1 MSQRLIDHNQDLKR
15 LIDEGYEIE
24 VKGGYLITHHIPYVN
39 KSKEIKYGKLIVA
52 LNINNDTVTYQ
63 KHRSKHVINFMGE
76 YPCYQDGSEISA
88 IRHSYPNRPLFDNII
103 MNFSFSNKP
112 KDDYNNYY
120 EQIVRYIEIISS
132 PAISLDKN
140 VTAKTFKVINNEENS
155 VSQYIDS
162 NATRAN
168 ICNINNKLANQK
180 IAIIG
185 LGGTG
190 SYILDLIAKTP
201 VSEINLYDDDNFCQ
215 HNAFRAPGA
224 PNKAIFDDAPKKVH
238 YFSSIYSNMHKG
250 IKPHAEKITKDN
262 VYQLLNMSFVF
273 LCIDNDAA
281 RAMIVKELQQNDI
294 PLIDVGIG
302 VQTVDDFL
310 IGSLRVTLVTPEK
323 KDHVTRR
330 IPMGNNEDNEYA
342 TNIQIADLNALNAN
356 LAVIEWKKYSGFY
369 HAIKQFHN
377 FTYSTNDSNFV
388 ADEIFET

>member
-88 IRHSYPNRPLFDNII
+88 IRHSSPNRPLFDNII

-155 VSQYIDS
+155 VFQYIDS
-162 NATRAN
+162 N
-168 ICNINNKLANQK
+168 
-180 IAIIG
+180 
-185 LGGTG
+185 G
-190 SYILDLIAKTP
+190 S
-201 VSEINLYDDDNFCQ
+201 V
-215 HNAFRAPGA
+215 
-224 PNKAIFDDAPKKVH
+224 
-238 YFSSIYSNMHKG
+238 
-250 IKPHAEKITKDN
+250 
-262 VYQLLNMSFVF
+262 
-273 LCIDNDAA
+273 
-281 RAMIVKELQQNDI
+281 
-294 PLIDVGIG
+294 
-302 VQTVDDFL
+302 
-310 IGSLRVTLVTPEK
+310 
-323 KDHVTRR
+323 
-330 IPMGNNEDNEYA
+330 
-342 TNIQIADLNALNAN
+342 
-356 LAVIEWKKYSGFY
+356 
-369 HAIKQFHN
+369 
-377 FTYSTNDSNFV
+377 
-388 ADEIFET
+388 